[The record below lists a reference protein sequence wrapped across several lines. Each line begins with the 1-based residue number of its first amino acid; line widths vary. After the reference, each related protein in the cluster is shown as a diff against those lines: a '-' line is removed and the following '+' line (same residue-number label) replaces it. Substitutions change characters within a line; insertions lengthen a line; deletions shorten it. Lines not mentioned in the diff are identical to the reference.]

1 MSNDKYKNQY
11 RIKSARATW
20 HDYGGGVYFVTIC
33 TKNHKHYFGEIQN
46 VGTRHTTSSLQ
57 QTPINEMY
65 TIANM
70 QGWLSVVIGGVKSA
84 VTKFARNNKID
95 FAWQSRFHDHIIGNQ
110 DEMNTIANY
119 IENNPELWDSDCF
132 NEQRKDAARHVS
144 TNENEQRKDAAR
156 HVSTNEM

>member
-1 MSNDKYKNQY
+1 
-11 RIKSARATW
+11 
-20 HDYGGGVYFVTIC
+20 
-33 TKNHKHYFGEIQN
+33 
-46 VGTRHTTSSLQ
+46 
-57 QTPINEMY
+57 MY

>member
-20 HDYGGGVYFVTIC
+20 HDYSGGVYFVTIC

-46 VGTRHTTSSLQ
+46 AGTQHATSSLQQTSDSVETRHTTSLQ

-132 NEQRKDAARHVS
+132 NEQRKDAAH
-144 TNENEQRKDAAR
+144 